1 MELQKECSLCRNA
14 DFLPFTCLQCSK
26 LFCTDHRFNHGC
38 KDSINEI
45 IPIQESLKKGCD
57 FKDCKTVD
65 IISSSCQICSKSFCL
80 KHRHSADHDCIKQE
94 AVIKPEKKIVKIK
107 TKPNPKI
114 DLMKL
119 KQSAKGN
126 GDIPMEQ
133 RAYFKVN
140 EKNLFFK
147 KEIVVGKLLDLC
159 LKELGMLFNENLGL
173 YGVDTSGNET
183 LLNTSDK
190 IEDLFT
196 RNISM
201 QVSFR
206 QLDGLVSDIKPE
218 IPIRQ
223 RTIVPAK
230 RIHLHIS
237 PTPPPPPAQKRKLVR
252 KSCVVS
258 NVQVKTPTIPHKK
271 KTRKTAHIESP
282 IFRDYKDNKTSILGL
297 ERVQLSEPSLIL
309 EKDRGIPET
318 PKKMVH
324 DKKID
329 LNLPGQKVNLQ
340 DVKISVAPVIE
351 KPKTDILSAKTEIL
365 PKVDLTTPPLEPVEL
380 PKKSHLGLTGV
391 EKRAP
396 VEKIELAAKLLLDR
410 QTIPKKIKKRPKSPE
425 LITESP
431 KPKRLNP
438 NERKEI
444 REFIKSKKLQE
455 KDKEMEKE
463 IKSKQEL
470 ERRKKNLEILNLKR
484 KLRLDMNVQRK
495 IEIDKKVKDEEI
507 QTEIKKEESKEPMVQ
522 TLPIPD
528 KKQDTVEKKVESI
541 NEPTDKPK
549 SDIKIGSNAL
559 PESLKIDKQDN
570 SVGNRLPD
578 PRAILSS
585 TIEQTSLQSA
595 PQATDPIE
603 AKQAG
608 QNRTNSITTEIQAVH
623 QKPDSKDIASVV
635 VSNPIESA
643 KEHSAPSPF
652 KGSLVI
658 PVETAQTPSKDPRFE
673 KVAQQI
679 KLLEKRVQDK
689 LNKEELD
696 KLKETEKKASDI
708 DSVTGLIE
716 KMNYL
721 ASIIIEKKSE
731 GKKEDAIVIKH
742 EESKLADPKEKLHLD
757 PQVGATNT
765 VEGIKEKSVA
775 KNSTDVDISKIFEPE
790 SFLQKEHVEDLSKA
804 AINNP
809 SMSFEQKEKMVDV
822 KPIIPLNSTPK
833 LNFEIPKPVVIP
845 SVPNTGDSQIGVG
858 SLRKF
863 DYMLHHN
870 KQRQIAAL
878 KIQAFYKRRLKKRVN
893 SLILKSGL
901 VDVEQSD
908 VVDSF
913 KHSLP
918 MPSIQPAKL
927 DFAGKT
933 SEVPLKGTHPSN
945 SAEIK
950 HSEIPFGVPKEL
962 VEKNTLQENSTKA
975 NSGTWPKNE
984 SKSIPDNS
992 LKAIF
997 EPDQNSMF
1005 NIFARRMVVEDDS
1018 LAKHLKMKEDTTSLS
1033 VDSKPSM
1040 VDEKGAKKENQT
1052 SGVSGETNDNIKA
1065 NVKEVPKDVEAA
1077 KSVIEKQPE
1086 GPIITDE
1093 KQKIRSGE
1101 IVQSTEQ
1108 VNAAKV
1114 PQPVKSVEF
1123 SNSIH
1128 YNFPS
1133 GGNIS
1138 FKDDISSI
1146 TSDYSEYS
1154 DNFEQISDLNV
1165 NQSIQSVPPIN
1176 EKEKQKQMADAS
1188 NTTKSDSFENEESSY
1203 SSSSTSD
1210 KSSPPVRNYTYRNS
1224 QTALVKDNLM
1234 GTTGYGKLDPASIG
1248 LKLEM
1253 ELNYFEVV
1261 GDNIL
1266 QVTELQNNREKAQY
1280 EQEIQGLAQ
1289 IYMEELA
1296 KAKSERIENSKFSV
1310 PPENEYAESFDS
1322 ISDIPV
1328 ESPASLE
1335 RPTPINVVQKI
1346 EEQMLNKPPT
1356 TGFTENFIDPFESS
1370 LPEQIKSD
1378 VYQSSRPYTPIFEN
1392 FPVSYPIDNIISRN
1406 SKNSQI
1412 SEIEEKIEERIRQK
1426 TPSIEE
1432 NIVSEIVPVIK
1443 PALPKKDEIKIQQLA
1458 KKLEHVRNHYTDDSE
1473 SSISEIISK
1482 SVSAETNSDLG
1493 ICSEDS
1499 IIEYLA
1505 RRKQRNGQA
1514 VTNRDGSKTPTQRS
1528 PKKKRQVVVDSDSSC
1543 SDSQD
1548 SMFELDELSKLLAK
1562 ARRSAQ
1568 RDIIKGKKISALE
1581 DQMREVEAMKKSV
1594 SRNNIES
1601 LRNILTKWNQP
1612 VKGGKGSDVRKYSYA
1627 QEEKTNI
1634 QEFVKKV
1641 KTVQKSDDESS
1652 IEEDFESYKSE
1663 DSIKEDIYEDSF
1675 ESISEILSNVQ
1686 KNEDDISETFESIQ
1700 DDLSS
1705 LHTDLKLKAM
1715 SHTLVKTEPLQEPPR
1730 KDVSKVGVGK
1740 SANVPISG
1748 LDWPSIV
1755 HAFTDILHNML
1766 EPPTKKNEAQLM
1778 GLLKEYTQATKNLE
1792 IMLKMKDEK
1801 ENLVFQEQ
1809 AKLISEGIK
1818 IIQSKTAELTKADV
1832 IHTEVLEAT
1841 KVSYDKLKSTDIAA
1855 RNTALS
1861 VSAPVEPQPSMLK
1874 KSDSAPI
1881 TTKTEQVGGS
1891 AAPIRADLKDVES
1904 KLKIVDDITEEIVEE
1919 YDDDFDDISSI
1930 SKLSSIVIDKD
1941 ISLVK
1946 ETILNNQPSPKVD
1959 LANILQPTQN
1969 ALGSTLKSPTES
1981 LKTSNEG
1988 YAVIESVQKETV
2000 VKPTAQ
2006 TTTKTDS
2013 FEKIQKGTSVMPTS
2027 EATMK
2032 KEETAPQIVP
2042 SIEMIQKETLKQDEP
2057 SIRSDIQPQ
2066 PKKIDESAVEEKSL
2080 QPQTGK
2086 IEPTLV
2092 KDVVPTSN
2100 IAIDVFNVPDMSSTN
2115 VSKTV
2120 AVDDAKT
2127 TPQATVENVIKT
2139 PGQPALLV
2147 GEIEEDI
2154 EYEDDFD
2161 DVSSILEKQPA
2172 KGDGTLSL
2180 NVEMNVYEVIK
2191 EKQDIIPKSY
2201 PDKGSIVVDK
2211 EEIRP
2216 KSDLSL
2222 ANDYGSS
2229 QKEQASIASVL
2240 EKPIKDISFKSAEQ
2254 SDSEMVERITEE
2266 LISSCLEE
2274 VVELYLHSKSQ
2285 VAVNVPTSITTPVN
2299 VETAQHKVTKP
2310 KTTENEE
2317 KSEANTQKTLAPM
2330 KPNIPKMSINIP
2342 AEINKVTDVLGQ
2354 TSLANIQT
2362 PVSNIDK
2369 AIVLT
2374 PLPDQQLSDAKLKSE
2389 KTKTSNPDLSV
2400 IPLDMQMM
2408 FALESI
2414 LDAFKASFP
2423 PTKAFSESPSLP
2435 QKYLDEFSDISRD
2448 ILPLIFDAINESFYS
2463 QFQAHREFADP
2474 LRHYF
2479 KKVPLKPR
2487 PVLINSLISN
2497 TRNEV
2502 LNWINCHSQYN
2513 NIPVANTLTNNF
2525 VKFNAPNFCNREQD
2539 DIAINLQIRDELME
2553 ELLDDLA
2560 TLLLSNQ

>member
-1 MELQKECSLCRNA
+1 
-14 DFLPFTCLQCSK
+14 
-26 LFCTDHRFNHGC
+26 
-38 KDSINEI
+38 
-45 IPIQESLKKGCD
+45 
-57 FKDCKTVD
+57 
-65 IISSSCQICSKSFCL
+65 
-80 KHRHSADHDCIKQE
+80 
-94 AVIKPEKKIVKIK
+94 
-107 TKPNPKI
+107 
-114 DLMKL
+114 
-119 KQSAKGN
+119 
-126 GDIPMEQ
+126 
-133 RAYFKVN
+133 
-140 EKNLFFK
+140 
-147 KEIVVGKLLDLC
+147 
-159 LKELGMLFNENLGL
+159 
-173 YGVDTSGNET
+173 
-183 LLNTSDK
+183 
-190 IEDLFT
+190 
-196 RNISM
+196 M

-252 KSCVVS
+252 KSCVVA
-258 NVQVKTPTIPHKK
+258 NVQ
-271 KTRKTAHIESP
+271 TAHIESP

-309 EKDRGIPET
+309 EKDRGIPGT
-318 PKKMVH
+318 PKKIVH

-329 LNLPGQKVNLQ
+329 LNLPEQKINLQ

-351 KPKTDILSAKTEIL
+351 KPKTDILLAKTEIL

-380 PKKSHLGLTGV
+380 PKKSHLGLMGV
-391 EKRAP
+391 EKKAP

-484 KLRLDMNVQRK
+484 KLRLDMNVKRK

-507 QTEIKKEESKEPMVQ
+507 QTEIKKEEPKEPIVQ
-522 TLPIPD
+522 PVPIPD
-528 KKQDTVEKKVESI
+528 NKQETVERKVESI

-559 PESLKIDKQDN
+559 PESLKIDKQDI

-578 PRAILSS
+578 PKAILSS
-585 TIEQTSLQSA
+585 SAIEQTTLQAA

-608 QNRTNSITTEIQAVH
+608 QNRTDSITTEIQAVH
-623 QKPDSKDIASVV
+623 QKTDAKDIASVV

-652 KGSLVI
+652 IGSLVI
-658 PVETAQTPSKDPRFE
+658 PVETPSKDPRFE

-696 KLKETEKKASDI
+696 KLKETEKKASDM

-721 ASIIIEKKSE
+721 ASIIIEKKAE

-742 EESKLADPKEKLHLD
+742 EESKLADSKEKLHLD
-757 PQVGATNT
+757 PQVDATNT
-765 VEGIKEKSVA
+765 LEGIKEKSVS
-775 KNSTDVDISKIFEPE
+775 KNSTDVGIPKIFESE
-790 SFLQKEHVEDLSKA
+790 SFLQKEHVEDLSTA

-809 SMSFEQKEKMVDV
+809 SLSFEQKEKMVDV
-822 KPIIPLNSTPK
+822 KPLIPLNSTPK
-833 LNFEIPKPVVIP
+833 LNFEISKPAVIP
-845 SVPNTGDSQIGVG
+845 SVQNTGDSQIGVG

-893 SLILKSGL
+893 SLILKSDL

-908 VVDSF
+908 VVVSF
-913 KHSLP
+913 KHTLP
-918 MPSIQPAKL
+918 MPSIQPTKL
-927 DFAGKT
+927 DFADKT
-933 SEVPLKGTHPSN
+933 SKVPLKGTQSN
-945 SAEIK
+945 TAEIK

-975 NSGTWPKNE
+975 NSGTWPKHE

-1018 LAKHLKMKEDTTSLS
+1018 LAKHLKMKEDTTNLS
-1033 VDSKPSM
+1033 VDTKPPM

-1052 SGVSGETNDNIKA
+1052 NSVSGETNDNIKA
-1065 NVKEVPKDVEAA
+1065 DVNEVPKVVGNA

-1086 GPIITDE
+1086 VAIITDE
-1093 KQKIRSGE
+1093 KQKIRTEG
-1101 IVQSTEQ
+1101 IVQSTEP
-1108 VNAAKV
+1108 VNAAKI
-1114 PQPVKSVEF
+1114 PQPVKAVEF

-1165 NQSIQSVPPIN
+1165 SQSIQSVPPIN
-1176 EKEKQKQMADAS
+1176 EKEKQKQMAEAS

-1203 SSSSTSD
+1203 SSTSD

-1224 QTALVKDNLM
+1224 QTAPIKDNLM

-1266 QVTELQNNREKAQY
+1266 QVTELQNNREKARY

-1289 IYMEELA
+1289 MYMEELA

-1328 ESPASLE
+1328 ELPAPLE

-1346 EEQMLNKPPT
+1346 EEQMLNKPPAA
-1356 TGFTENFIDPFESS
+1356 GFTENFIDPFESS

-1392 FPVSYPIDNIISRN
+1392 IPVSYPIDNIISRN

-1432 NIVSEIVPVIK
+1432 NIVSDIVPVIE

-1458 KKLEHVRNHYTDDSE
+1458 KKLEHVRTHYTDDSE

-1568 RDIIKGKKISALE
+1568 RDIIKSKKISALE
-1581 DQMREVEAMKKSV
+1581 DQMREIEAMKKSV

-1612 VKGGKGSDVRKYSYA
+1612 VKGRKGSDVGKYSYA
-1627 QEEKTNI
+1627 QEEKANI

-1675 ESISEILSNVQ
+1675 ESISEIMSNVQ

-1715 SHTLVKTEPLQEPPR
+1715 SHTLVKTEPLQEPSR

-1778 GLLKEYTQATKNLE
+1778 ELLKEYTQATKNLE

-1818 IIQSKTAELTKADV
+1818 IVQSKTAELTKADV

-1874 KSDSAPI
+1874 KSDTAPI
-1881 TTKTEQVGGS
+1881 PTKTDQVGAS
-1891 AAPIRADLKDVES
+1891 AAPIRADLKDVKS

-1959 LANILQPTQN
+1959 LGNILQPTQN

-1981 LKTSNEG
+1981 LKTPNEG

-2000 VKPTAQ
+2000 VKPTPE
-2006 TTTKTDS
+2006 TTAKTDS
-2013 FEKIQKGTSVMPTS
+2013 FEKIQKETSVMPTS
-2027 EATMK
+2027 EATTR

-2042 SIEMIQKETLKQDEP
+2042 SVENIQKESLKQDEP
-2057 SIRSDIQPQ
+2057 SIRGDVQPQ
-2066 PKKIDESAVEEKSL
+2066 PKKIDENAPKHESAVEEKSL

-2086 IEPTLV
+2086 IVPTLV
-2092 KDVVPTSN
+2092 KDAVPTSN
-2100 IAIDVFNVPDMSSTN
+2100 IAIDVFNRPDMPSTS
-2115 VSKTV
+2115 VSKAV

-2127 TPQATVENVIKT
+2127 TPQATVENVIKP

-2147 GEIEEDI
+2147 EKIEEDI

-2161 DVSSILEKQPA
+2161 DVSSILEKQPT
-2172 KGDGTLSL
+2172 KGG
-2180 NVEMNVYEVIK
+2180 
-2191 EKQDIIPKSY
+2191 
-2201 PDKGSIVVDK
+2201 

-2216 KSDLSL
+2216 KPDLPL
-2222 ANDYGSS
+2222 ANDSS
-2229 QKEQASIASVL
+2229 QKEQASIASAV
-2240 EKPIKDISFKSAEQ
+2240 EKPIKDISSKSAEL

-2274 VVELYLHSKSQ
+2274 VVELYLHSKNQ
-2285 VAVNVPTSITTPVN
+2285 IAVNVPTSITTPVR
-2299 VETAQHKVTKP
+2299 VETAQFEVTKP
-2310 KTTENEE
+2310 KTTENKE
-2317 KSEANTQKTLAPM
+2317 KSEANTQKTLAPV
-2330 KPNIPKMSINIP
+2330 KPNIPKMSLNIP

-2435 QKYLDEFSDISRD
+2435 QKYLNEFSDISRD

-2479 KKVPLKPR
+2479 KKVPLKPK

-2502 LNWINCHSQYN
+2502 LSWINCHSQYN

-2525 VKFNAPNFCNREQD
+2525 VKLNAPNFCNREQD
-2539 DIAINLQIRDELME
+2539 DIAINLQIGDELME
-2553 ELLDDLA
+2553 ELLDDLTA
-2560 TLLLSNQ
+2560 LLLLNQ